1 MRLHVRR
8 GARSFAVELGSALQ
22 KAREQAGFSLSDL
35 AARTRIPLKTLRA
48 IEANNFAEVPP
59 GVFARAFIRT
69 YAREVGIDPAAA
81 VAEIRAMT
89 DAAEEA
95 ASGTPQ
101 ESPVDD
107 DLRSSSFDPELLR
120 SRPDWG
126 YALVAAA
133 LLITVISL
141 NRTNADERTG
151 APAAA
156 VTPASTA
163 VPIEPRAVATTGN
176 GVRVELRA
184 NGLCWVRAVADGQ
197 TVVARV
203 LQPGETQSVSA
214 QRDIVLRV
222 GDPAALSYSVNGK
235 PGQPLGAARIPVT
248 VRVGTDG
255 RLSPLS

>member
-1 MRLHVRR
+1 
-8 GARSFAVELGSALQ
+8 VELGSALQ
-22 KAREQAGFSLSDL
+22 KAREQAGLSLFDL

-48 IEANNFAEVPP
+48 IEANNFADVPP
-59 GVFARAFIRT
+59 GVFARSFIRT
-69 YAREVGIDPAAA
+69 YAREVGVDPAAA
-81 VAEIRAMT
+81 VAEFRAMT
-89 DAAEEA
+89 EPPEEPA
-95 ASGTPQ
+95 PETPQ

-107 DLRSSSFDPELLR
+107 DLRSSSFDPELLK

-133 LLITVISL
+133 LLITVIGL
-141 NRTNADERTG
+141 NRKGPEERSDAPPP

-156 VTPASTA
+156 SPAVA
-163 VPIEPRAVATTGN
+163 IEPRPVATTGN
-176 GVRVELRA
+176 GVRIELRA

-235 PGQPLGAARIPVT
+235 LGQPLGAAQIPVT

-255 RLSPLS
+255 RVSPLT

>member
-1 MRLHVRR
+1 M
-8 GARSFAVELGSALQ
+8 ELGSALQ
-22 KAREQAGFSLSDL
+22 KAREHASLSLFDL

-59 GVFARAFIRT
+59 GVFARSFIRT
-69 YAREVGIDPAAA
+69 YAREVGLDPDAA
-81 VAEIRAMT
+81 VAEFRAMT
-89 DAAEEA
+89 EPAVEEPVPE
-95 ASGTPQ
+95 TPQ
-101 ESPVDD
+101 DSSVDD
-107 DLRSSSFDPELLR
+107 DLRSSSFDPELLT

-126 YALVAAA
+126 YALIAAA
-133 LLITVISL
+133 LLITVIGL
-141 NRTNADERTG
+141 NRKSPEERRDT
-151 APAAA
+151 PVPTIAA
-156 VTPASTA
+156 ASTA
-163 VPIEPRAVATTGN
+163 VAIEPRPVATTGN
-176 GVRVELRA
+176 GVRIELRA

-222 GDPAALSYSVNGK
+222 GDPAALSYSVNGN
-235 PGQPLGAARIPVT
+235 PGQPLGAAQIPVT